1 MLIKL
6 FKSLILLIS
15 ILFLC
20 ALSAG
25 YMLIDS
31 DPIVGTDS
39 VEQIDQAES
48 VNELLD
54 QLKLVTRR
62 RFFQQRIVMKEEQLN
77 SLVGLTQRALPA
89 VAGKVDTTI
98 NAINLKLSYKLPLSF
113 TDLYFNFDGNVL
125 PSQGLKFGE
134 VSFGSLTLSGDNARS
149 VLIWLMNW
157 RTSSKIGTLAVE
169 QIKGVHLFPTQA
181 VVVLKPIDKFLQALN
196 EVRNGITGGGDEQ
209 LIARTRFYLD
219 TLTNLTIRQH
229 QPGRSLQEFIQP
241 LFAVVS
247 QKSEK
252 SSAVLENQSALLAL
266 AIYTGHH
273 RLANF
278 VGEVQPVKGKVV
290 MPRYRPLLAQRTD
303 LTQHFVISAA
313 IKILS
318 QQGISLA
325 IGEFKELMDR
335 AKGGSGFS
343 FADLAA
349 DMAGVKLAVMA
360 SNQDTAQLIQ
370 QQLAYTTTESAFF
383 PQINDLQ
390 EGLSKQQFASEYGKL
405 DSEMYLSKVK
415 FISDRIEALP
425 LYSVVLN

>member
-1 MLIKL
+1 MLVTL
-6 FKSLILLIS
+6 FKSLVFVVS
-15 ILFLC
+15 ILFICVLG
-20 ALSAG
+20 AS
-25 YMLIDS
+25 YVLIDS
-31 DPIVGTDS
+31 DPIIGSDS
-39 VEQIDQAES
+39 VEQIDQADS
-48 VNELLD
+48 VNELLN

-62 RFFQQRIVMKEEQLN
+62 RFYQQRIVMKEEQLN
-77 SLVGLTQRALPA
+77 SLVGLAQRALPSI
-89 VAGKVDTTI
+89 AGKVDTTI
-98 NAINLKLSYKLPLSF
+98 KAVNLKLSYKLPLNF
-113 TDLYFNFDGNVL
+113 TDLYINFEGNVL
-125 PSQGLKFGE
+125 PGPGLKFGK
-134 VSFGSLTLSGDNARS
+134 VSFGSLTISGDNARTA
-149 VLIWLMNW
+149 LTGLMNW
-157 RTSSKIGTLAVE
+157 RTNSKIGSLAVE
-169 QIKGVHLFPTQA
+169 QIQGVHLFPTET
-181 VVVLKPIDKFLQALN
+181 VVVLKPIDEFLQALN
-196 EVRNGITGGGDEQ
+196 EVRKGITGGGDEQ

-219 TLTNLTIRQH
+219 TLSNLNIRQH

-247 QKSEK
+247 QNTNS

-278 VGEVQPVKGKVV
+278 VGDVQPVKGKVV

-360 SNQDTAQLIQ
+360 SDEKMALSIQ
-370 QQLAYTTTESAFF
+370 QHLSSSATESAFF
-383 PQINDLQ
+383 PQIDDLQ
-390 EGLSKQQFASEYGKL
+390 EGLTKQQFANEYGKL
-405 DSEMYLSKVK
+405 DSQKYLSKVNL
-415 FISDRIEALP
+415 ISDRIDALP
-425 LYSVVLN
+425 LYNVVLN